1 MGRIRLASAIL
12 RIRDG
17 GNVRRI
23 RCNGQCI
30 SGRFLTLLVGSIA
43 EYMRLG

>member
-17 GNVRRI
+17 GNIRRI

-30 SGRFLTLLVGSIA
+30 SGKFLTLL
-43 EYMRLG
+43 LGQLLSVCV